1 MKISKKASVMILILV
16 LVVSFSMTIS
26 LTAFAQKPVKL
37 VLATMLPKEH
47 VYFRTLEF
55 FADKVKEYYDG
66 PIEFELHHSGDIGS
80 EKDAFEYMMQGVS
93 VDVSIIS
100 PAWMATWDKRASFMD
115 APFLFKNQAAWE
127 EAMDTEVFKPIADVV
142 TEKGVRIIGYGGG
155 AIRNLIVNKP
165 VWKTADLPSVEM
177 RVQGSPLAKTVFDA
191 VGVKA
196 TPMDYMEVYNAIK
209 MGVLDGLEN
218 EPAGMSEMKFYEVAP
233 YYVLTDHQMT
243 VRVLCVSEKRFQS
256 FPEALQKAMLKAGP
270 EASKF
275 HHQTEVSEG
284 TKILEDLVEAG
295 KLKVIKFYNTEIR
308 KRAVPVVEEF
318 AKEVG
323 AYDIFLTC
331 QEINN
336 KH

>member
-1 MKISKKASVMILILV
+1 MKISKKVSVMVLILL

-26 LTAFAQKPVKL
+26 LTAFAQKPVNL

-66 PIEFELHHSGDIGS
+66 EVEFELHHSGDIGS

-93 VDVSIIS
+93 IDVSIIS

-142 TEKGVRIIGYGGG
+142 TKKGVRIIGYGGG
-155 AIRNLIVNKP
+155 ATRNLILNKP

-177 RVQGSPLAKTVFDA
+177 RVQGSPLAKKVFDA

-196 TPMDYMEVYNAIK
+196 TPMDYMQVYNAIK
-209 MGVLDGLEN
+209 TGVLDGLEN
-218 EPAGMSEMKFYEVAP
+218 EPAGMSQMKFYEVAP

-243 VRVLCVSEKRFQS
+243 VRVLCISEKRFQS
-256 FPEALQKAMLKAGP
+256 FPEALQEAILKAGP

-275 HHQTEVSEG
+275 HHQTEVGEG

-295 KLKVIKFYNTEIR
+295 KLKVIKFYNSEIR

-323 AYDIFLTC
+323 AYDIFLKC

>member
-1 MKISKKASVMILILV
+1 MKISKKVSVMVLILV

-66 PIEFELHHSGDIGS
+66 PVEFELHHSGDIGS

-115 APFLFKNQAAWE
+115 APFLFKNLAAWE
-127 EAMDTEVFKPIADVV
+127 EAMDTEVFKPIADVI
-142 TEKGVRIIGYGGG
+142 TKKGVRIIGYGGG
-155 AIRNLIVNKP
+155 ATRNLIVTKP
-165 VWKTADLPSVEM
+165 VWKTADLPSIEM
-177 RVQGSPLAKTVFDA
+177 RVQGSPLAKKVFDA
-191 VGVKA
+191 VGVQA
-196 TPMDYMEVYNAIK
+196 TPMDYMQVYNAIK
-209 MGVLDGLEN
+209 TGVLDGLEN
-218 EPAGMSEMKFYEVAP
+218 EPAGMSQMKFYEVAP

-256 FPEALQKAMLKAGP
+256 FPEGLQEAILKAGP
-270 EASKF
+270 ESSRF
-275 HHQTEVSEG
+275 HHVTEVGEG

-295 KLKVIKFYNTEIR
+295 KLKVIRFYNTEIR
-308 KRAVPVVEEF
+308 KRVAPVVEEF

-323 AYDIFLTC
+323 AYDILLAC
-331 QEINN
+331 QEINK

>member
-1 MKISKKASVMILILV
+1 
-16 LVVSFSMTIS
+16 
-26 LTAFAQKPVKL
+26 
-37 VLATMLPKEH
+37 
-47 VYFRTLEF
+47 
-55 FADKVKEYYDG
+55 
-66 PIEFELHHSGDIGS
+66 
-80 EKDAFEYMMQGVS
+80 MMQGVS
-93 VDVSIIS
+93 IDVSIIS
-100 PAWMATWDKRASFMD
+100 PAWMASWDKRASFMD

-142 TEKGVRIIGYGGG
+142 TKKGVRIIGYGGG
-155 AIRNLIVNKP
+155 ATRNLILNKP

-177 RVQGSPLAKTVFDA
+177 RVQGSPLAKKVFDA

-196 TPMDYMEVYNAIK
+196 TPMDYMQVYNAIK
-209 MGVLDGLEN
+209 TGVLDGLEN
-218 EPAGMSEMKFYEVAP
+218 EPAGMSQMKFYEVAP

-256 FPEALQKAMLKAGP
+256 FPEALQEAILKAGP

-275 HHQTEVSEG
+275 HHQTEVGEG

-295 KLKVIKFYNTEIR
+295 KLKVIRFYNSEIR

-323 AYDIFLTC
+323 AYDIFLKC